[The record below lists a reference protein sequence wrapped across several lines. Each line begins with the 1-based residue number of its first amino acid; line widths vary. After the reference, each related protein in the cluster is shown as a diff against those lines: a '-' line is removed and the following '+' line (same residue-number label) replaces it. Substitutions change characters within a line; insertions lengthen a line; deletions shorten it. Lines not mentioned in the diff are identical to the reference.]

1 MFARFLDGIFA
12 LIRIT
17 ASLPPPNIL
26 LVERMLSID
35 RNGTPAFQ
43 KAIRQ
48 SRLALLL
55 HAGILLLNGVADF
68 SFLGRRS
75 ILRHARQRIPGVGT
89 VFNGVFALGRN
100 SEVTG
105 RKMPAACGG

>member
-75 ILRHARQRIPGVGT
+75 ILGT